1 MESSSSSMS
10 GGISPGVVLGTCLIL
25 AAGVIPVPVRKTPEG
40 VAIYMGTQYAYADL
54 VMAAVPWQGVRI
66 AISAGFVVLGPLI
79 ARWHLASESSGVDRQ
94 DPFST
99 LVSTLSFVGVSFA
112 VDAVMP
118 MTMGSPYEDVIRGT
132 CAVLLLHAAIG
143 YVPHLGKDV
152 ESFASW
158 LVARRFSTILAAY
171 GRVPMAILIGIFMSV
186 INIAKN
192 TTFITSG
199 RSKKGGVVMGLIY
212 DLLILVET
220 FIIAAWALDGI
231 TPSGGN
237 SSGGNSSGGNSS
249 GTGSDTGLSIVLM
262 ICAMSIL
269 VMVLNVYN
277 ARA

>member
-1 MESSSSSMS
+1 
-10 GGISPGVVLGTCLIL
+10 
-25 AAGVIPVPVRKTPEG
+25 
-40 VAIYMGTQYAYADL
+40 
-54 VMAAVPWQGVRI
+54 
-66 AISAGFVVLGPLI
+66 
-79 ARWHLASESSGVDRQ
+79 
-94 DPFST
+94 
-99 LVSTLSFVGVSFA
+99 
-112 VDAVMP
+112 
-118 MTMGSPYEDVIRGT
+118 
-132 CAVLLLHAAIG
+132 
-143 YVPHLGKDV
+143 
-152 ESFASW
+152 
-158 LVARRFSTILAAY
+158 
-171 GRVPMAILIGIFMSV
+171 MAILIGIFMSV

-237 SSGGNSSGGNSS
+237 SSGGNSSG
-249 GTGSDTGLSIVLM
+249 TGSDTGLSIVLM